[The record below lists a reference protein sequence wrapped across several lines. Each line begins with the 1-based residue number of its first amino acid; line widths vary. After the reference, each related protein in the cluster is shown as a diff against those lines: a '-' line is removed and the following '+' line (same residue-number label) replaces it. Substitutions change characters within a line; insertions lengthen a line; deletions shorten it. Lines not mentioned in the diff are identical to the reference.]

1 MPIGLIKTD
10 YYFMSPGPPYQWE
23 IDYGTADNFSFEGK
37 LFQLTVRRDEANI
50 YVYAWSLLNDS
61 YDLYPREVIL
71 PNGVTPK
78 ELSEISIQNMR
89 TSENVAIAV
98 ALKNIG
104 YDIESKGDGVSVVGI
119 LDDSPVQNKLQ
130 KGDLLKSINASEI
143 SSASEFI
150 STLRTYKIGETVT
163 IGLER
168 EIEGSIEQLYID
180 TTLIEHIEYEGEPMV
195 GFLATTVNERFDFP
209 FEIDIKTGNVG
220 GPSAGLMMALNV
232 YINLTPEDIT
242 NSMIIAGTGTI
253 EIDGSVGP
261 VGGIKQKI
269 IAAKRAGAEL
279 IIVPV
284 ANFEEA
290 KVLETDKTAI
300 IAVDSF
306 AEALSAFCVSFPPS
320 HSPPH
325 AEDVHCLSNGFSTVR
340 NLTFSCLGRAFTF
353 ALAAEA
359 DFFRTIIGLGGKG
372 TVSFSN
378 AFLPASLCL
387 TRLPSAGTTG
397 SK

>member
-1 MPIGLIKTD
+1 MFNNLSKSRKAIVVFLIALMPMGLITTE

-23 IDYGTADNFSFEGK
+23 IDYSNNENYTFEGN
-37 LFQLTVRRDEANI
+37 LFQLTVRRDEANVF
-50 YVYAWSLLNDS
+50 VYLWSLINDS

-71 PNGVTPK
+71 PDGVTPQ

-98 ALKNIG
+98 ALKNVG
-104 YDIESKGDGVSVVGI
+104 YEIESKGDGVAVVG
-119 LDDSPVQNKLQ
+119 LLENSPVKDKLK
-130 KGDLLKSINASEI
+130 KGDLINSINNTDI
-143 SSASEFI
+143 YSATEFI
-150 STLRTYKIGETVT
+150 STLRTYSIGETVS
-163 IGLER
+163 IGLLR
-168 EIEGSIEQLYID
+168 EIDGIKEQIYIK
-180 TTLIEHIEYEGEPMV
+180 TTLIEHVEYEGEPMV

-232 YINLTPEDIT
+232 YNNLIPEDIT
-242 NSMIIAGTGTI
+242 NSKIIAGTGTI

-279 IIVPV
+279 ILVPV

-290 KVLETDKTAI
+290 QPFETDKTAI

-306 AEALSAFCVSFPPS
+306 DEALAVISQYSS
-320 HSPPH
+320 
-325 AEDVHCLSNGFSTVR
+325 R
-340 NLTFSCLGRAFTF
+340 
-353 ALAAEA
+353 
-359 DFFRTIIGLGGKG
+359 
-372 TVSFSN
+372 
-378 AFLPASLCL
+378 
-387 TRLPSAGTTG
+387 
-397 SK
+397 

>member
-1 MPIGLIKTD
+1 MFSKLSKTRKVLVIFFIVLMPIGLVKTE

-23 IDYGTADNFSFEGK
+23 IEYGNNENYSFDGN
-37 LFQLTVRRDEANI
+37 LYQLTVRRDEANI
-50 YVYAWSLLNDS
+50 YVYLWSLLNSS

-71 PNGVTPK
+71 PDGVTPQ

-104 YDIESKGDGVSVVGI
+104 YEIESKGDGVAVVG
-119 LDDSPVQNKLQ
+119 LLEDSPVKDKLK
-130 KGDLLKSINASEI
+130 KGDLINSINNTDI
-143 SSASEFI
+143 YSATEFI
-150 STLRTYKIGETVT
+150 STLRTYSIGETVS
-163 IGLER
+163 IGLLR
-168 EIEGSIEQLYID
+168 EIDGIKEQIYIK
-180 TTLIEHIEYEGEPMV
+180 TTLIEHVEYEGEPMV

-232 YINLTPEDIT
+232 YNNLIPEDIT
-242 NSMIIAGTGTI
+242 NSKIIAGTGTI

-279 IIVPV
+279 ILVPV

-290 KVLETDKTAI
+290 QPFETDKTAI
-300 IAVDSF
+300 VAVDSF
-306 AEALSAFCVSFPPS
+306 DEALAVISQYSS
-320 HSPPH
+320 
-325 AEDVHCLSNGFSTVR
+325 R
-340 NLTFSCLGRAFTF
+340 
-353 ALAAEA
+353 
-359 DFFRTIIGLGGKG
+359 
-372 TVSFSN
+372 
-378 AFLPASLCL
+378 
-387 TRLPSAGTTG
+387 
-397 SK
+397 

>member
-1 MPIGLIKTD
+1 MFNNLSKSRKAIVIFLIALMPIGLIKTE

-23 IDYGTADNFSFEGK
+23 IDYGNDENYAFDGN
-37 LFQLTVRRDEANI
+37 LFQLTVRRDEANVF
-50 YVYAWSLLNDS
+50 VYLWSLINDS

-71 PNGVTPK
+71 PDGVTPQ

-104 YDIESKGDGVSVVGI
+104 YDIKSKGDGVSVVG
-119 LDDSPVQNKLQ
+119 LLEDSPVKDKLK
-130 KGDLLKSINASEI
+130 KGDLINSINNTDI
-143 SSASEFI
+143 YSATEFI
-150 STLRTYKIGETVT
+150 ATLRTYSIGEIVS
-163 IGLER
+163 IGLLR
-168 EIEGSIEQLYID
+168 EIDGIKEQIFIK
-180 TTLIEHIEYEGEPMV
+180 TTLVEHVEYEGEPMV

-232 YINLTPEDIT
+232 YNNLIPEDIT
-242 NSMIIAGTGTI
+242 NSMIVAGTGTI

-279 IIVPV
+279 ILVPV

-290 KVLETDKTAI
+290 KPLETDKTSI
-300 IAVDSF
+300 VAVDSF
-306 AEALSAFCVSFPPS
+306 DEALSVISQYS
-320 HSPPH
+320 S
-325 AEDVHCLSNGFSTVR
+325 R
-340 NLTFSCLGRAFTF
+340 
-353 ALAAEA
+353 
-359 DFFRTIIGLGGKG
+359 
-372 TVSFSN
+372 
-378 AFLPASLCL
+378 
-387 TRLPSAGTTG
+387 
-397 SK
+397 

>member
-1 MPIGLIKTD
+1 MFNNLSKSRKAIVVFLIALMPIGLIKTE

-23 IDYGTADNFSFEGK
+23 IDYGINDNYSFEGN
-37 LFQLTVRRDEANI
+37 LYQLTVRRDEANVF
-50 YVYAWSLLNDS
+50 VYLWSLINES

-71 PNGVTPK
+71 PDGVTPQ

-104 YDIESKGDGVSVVGI
+104 YEIESKGDGVAVVG
-119 LDDSPVQNKLQ
+119 LLEDSPVKDKLK
-130 KGDLLKSINASEI
+130 KGDLINSINNTDI
-143 SSASEFI
+143 YSATEFI
-150 STLRTYKIGETVT
+150 SSLRTYSIGETVS
-163 IGLER
+163 IGLLR
-168 EIEGSIEQLYID
+168 EIDDVKEQIYIK
-180 TTLIEHIEYEGEPMV
+180 TTLIEHVEYEGEPMV

-232 YINLTPEDIT
+232 YNNLIPEDIT
-242 NSMIIAGTGTI
+242 NSMIVAGTGTI

-279 IIVPV
+279 ILVPV

-290 KVLETDKTAI
+290 KPLETDKTSI
-300 IAVDSF
+300 VAVDSF
-306 AEALSAFCVSFPPS
+306 DEALSVISQYS
-320 HSPPH
+320 S
-325 AEDVHCLSNGFSTVR
+325 R
-340 NLTFSCLGRAFTF
+340 
-353 ALAAEA
+353 
-359 DFFRTIIGLGGKG
+359 
-372 TVSFSN
+372 
-378 AFLPASLCL
+378 
-387 TRLPSAGTTG
+387 
-397 SK
+397 

>member
-1 MPIGLIKTD
+1 MFSKLSKTRKVLVIFFIVLMPIGLVKTE

-23 IDYGTADNFSFEGK
+23 IEYGNNENYSFDGN
-37 LFQLTVRRDEANI
+37 LYQLTVRRDEANI
-50 YVYAWSLLNDS
+50 YVYLWSLLNSS

-71 PNGVTPK
+71 PDGVTPQ

-104 YDIESKGDGVSVVGI
+104 YEIDSKGDGVAVVG
-119 LDDSPVQNKLQ
+119 LLEGSPVKDKLK
-130 KGDLLKSINASEI
+130 KGDLINSINNTDI
-143 SSASEFI
+143 YSATEFI
-150 STLRTYKIGETVT
+150 STLRTYSIGETVS
-163 IGLER
+163 IGLLR
-168 EIEGSIEQLYID
+168 EIDGIKEQIYIN
-180 TTLIEHIEYEGEPMV
+180 TTLIEHVEYEGEPMV

-232 YINLTPEDIT
+232 YNNLIPEDIT
-242 NSMIIAGTGTI
+242 NSKIIAGTGTI

-279 IIVPV
+279 ILVPV

-290 KVLETDKTAI
+290 RPFETDKTAI
-300 IAVDSF
+300 VAVDSF
-306 AEALSAFCVSFPPS
+306 DEALAVISQYSS
-320 HSPPH
+320 
-325 AEDVHCLSNGFSTVR
+325 R
-340 NLTFSCLGRAFTF
+340 
-353 ALAAEA
+353 
-359 DFFRTIIGLGGKG
+359 
-372 TVSFSN
+372 
-378 AFLPASLCL
+378 
-387 TRLPSAGTTG
+387 
-397 SK
+397 